1 MIPSQRKKGQL
12 GRFLVGERCS
22 EVDSRRERVELGPV
36 RGRERVF
43 LHREELELRSLERLM
58 YLEIK
63 HRAAVSSGTGHPG
76 RGLVGTNLSSLEGK
90 GSWLGRA
97 WSTLLSY

>member
-1 MIPSQRKKGQL
+1 MIPSQRKKGQS

-22 EVDSRRERVELGPV
+22 EVDSR
-36 RGRERVF
+36 RERVF

-63 HRAAVSSGTGHPG
+63 HEQLSAVVQGIQVG
-76 RGLVGTNLSSLEGK
+76 GLWGQI
-90 GSWLGRA
+90 
-97 WSTLLSY
+97 

>member
-1 MIPSQRKKGQL
+1 MIPSQRKKGQS

-22 EVDSRRERVELGPV
+22 EVDSRRERVELGPA

-63 HRAAVSSGTGHPG
+63 HEQLSAVVQGIQVG
-76 RGLVGTNLSSLEGK
+76 GLWGQI
-90 GSWLGRA
+90 
-97 WSTLLSY
+97 